1 MATLFFDDPDLDGQ
15 FGRTLYATV
24 AGSADLG
31 EAFATA
37 RRITPGDLGSWYRE
51 WTATGDSVAAEAAAS
66 AAGGHR
72 VSARQAY
79 LRAAEYHRQA
89 FFYCRDDLA
98 AAALHESYGR
108 HRDAFRSAVAL
119 MDGEARAVA
128 IPYGSATLNGYL
140 YRPAD
145 DDVARPTV
153 VLPAGYDSTAES
165 GWVDGAAM
173 ALEHGM
179 NALTFEGPG
188 QGGVLYEQGLTFRHD
203 FEAVLTPVLD
213 WLLEQDGVDP
223 EALVLFGRSFAGY
236 LAPRGA
242 TAEHRLAALVC
253 DPAQYDFG
261 ESMRARVGDDVW
273 AKVLAADPAVDAQLN
288 AALDDPSTRNWYLL
302 RMVTH
307 GTTTVG
313 DYFRELARFSLR
325 GLADRITCPT
335 LLLDAE
341 GDPSGSGQSAEIAR
355 DLGGP
360 ATVHHFT
367 DAEGAGGHC
376 EGLGQRRLERVAFDW
391 IESVLAA
398 RPVGVAQ
405 A

>member
-1 MATLFFDDPDLDGQ
+1 MTTIFFDDPDFDGQ

-24 AGSADLG
+24 ADSADLG

-51 WTATGDSVAAEAAAS
+51 WTATGDAVAAEAAAS

-89 FFYCRDDLA
+89 FFYCRDDLSA
-98 AAALHESYGR
+98 TALHASYGR
-108 HRDAFRSAVAL
+108 HRDAFRSAIAL
-119 MDGEARAVA
+119 MDGEARAVG
-128 IPYGSATLNGYL
+128 IPYGTATLYGYL
-140 YRPAD
+140 LRPAD

-153 VLPAGYDSTAES
+153 LVPAGYDSTAES

-173 ALEHGM
+173 ALAHGM

-188 QGGVLYEQGLTFRHD
+188 QGGVLYEQALTFRHD
-203 FEAVLTPVLD
+203 FEAVLTPVVD
-213 WLLEQDGVDP
+213 WLVEQDGVDP
-223 EALVLFGRSFAGY
+223 EALILFGRSFSGY

-242 TAEHRLAALVC
+242 SGEHRLAGLVC
-253 DPAQYDFG
+253 DPVQYDFG
-261 ESMRARVGDDVW
+261 ESMRARMGDDVW

-288 AALDDPSTRNWYLL
+288 AALDDPSKRNWYLS

-307 GTTTVG
+307 GATTVG
-313 DYFRELARFSLR
+313 DYFRELASFSLR
-325 GLADRITCPT
+325 GLADRITCPM

-341 GDPSGSGQSAEIAR
+341 GDPAGSGQTDEMAR
-355 DLGGP
+355 AVAAP

-367 DAEGAGGHC
+367 EAEGAGGHC

-398 RPVGVAQ
+398 RPVGAGRV
-405 A
+405 